1 MASFVLHP
9 STILKTPHKK
19 PHSTHTNN
27 QTTLSFLQNNSTHF
41 ISKPNFTTK
50 TSLHFHV
57 HPKSSSSSLL
67 LLSSNGY
74 LENLKKNETL
84 LVEQDSPVKSLFL
97 VFLWASV
104 YITLFAF
111 GCGDAKAQQ
120 AQAAVVQSIKA
131 SSFGLKVA
139 NFLSGSGWPG
149 EAVVFA
155 LATLPVIE
163 LRGAIPVGYW
173 FKLNPVVLTALAVLG
188 LVHFLNIIFM
198 NVHMFGLWLIFWVIF
213 IMFLVEIGSVINL
226 ACEFL

>member
-1 MASFVLHP
+1 MASYLLNP
-9 STILKTPHKK
+9 STILKTLNNIK
-19 PHSTHTNN
+19 PHSTPSNN
-27 QTTLSFLQNNSTHF
+27 QITLSFFQNTSAHF
-41 ISKPNFTTK
+41 ISNPKFTNK
-50 TSLHFHV
+50 TSPHLHFH
-57 HPKSSSSSLL
+57 PKSSSSSSLL
-67 LLSSNGY
+67 LLSSNRN

-84 LVEQDSPVKSLFL
+84 LVEQHSPVKSLFL

-120 AQAAVVQSIKA
+120 AQAAVQSIKA

-188 LVHFLNIIFM
+188 LVHFLNIIF
-198 NVHMFGLWLIFWVIF
+198 I
-213 IMFLVEIGSVINL
+213 
-226 ACEFL
+226 

>member
-1 MASFVLHP
+1 MASYLLNP
-9 STILKTPHKK
+9 STILKTLNNIK
-19 PHSTHTNN
+19 PHSTPSNN
-27 QTTLSFLQNNSTHF
+27 QITLSFFQNTSTHF
-41 ISKPNFTTK
+41 ISNPKFTNK
-50 TSLHFHV
+50 TSLHLHF
-57 HPKSSSSSLL
+57 HPKSSSSSSSL

-74 LENLKKNETL
+74 LENPKKNETI
-84 LVEQDSPVKSLFL
+84 LVEHHLQVKPLFL

-104 YITLFAF
+104 YLALFAF

-120 AQAAVVQSIKA
+120 AQAALVQSIKA
-131 SSFGLKVA
+131 SNFGLKVA

-188 LVHFLNIIFM
+188 LVHFLNIIFILFKLFM
-198 NVHMFGLWLIFWVIF
+198 ILYIL
-213 IMFLVEIGSVINL
+213 L
-226 ACEFL
+226 